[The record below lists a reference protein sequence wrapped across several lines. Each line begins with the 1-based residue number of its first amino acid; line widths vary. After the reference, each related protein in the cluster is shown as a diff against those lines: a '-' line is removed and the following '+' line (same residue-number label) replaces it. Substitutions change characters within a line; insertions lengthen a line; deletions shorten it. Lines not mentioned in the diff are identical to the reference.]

1 MVDISVAVPVYN
13 VEDYVAEC
21 IESVLANKNVEV
33 EILCIND
40 GSTDSSLKV
49 VEELAAKHDCIK
61 VVSQENSG
69 LSATRN
75 RAIRMA
81 AGKYLYFLDSDDKIS
96 EDALK
101 KLFDCMEKDN
111 LDVLYFSGKSFYETE
126 ELAEEHK
133 NYDTIYLR
141 TGDYDSSCSG
151 LKLMARLREQGDYA
165 VSACVQIMRREF
177 LLEHNIFFYEGII
190 HEDNLFTFQ
199 VLVNAQ
205 RANCVNDVYF
215 YRRVRESSIMTTEV
229 THRNLWGYYVSF
241 REMMHYVNGLEI
253 NPEEENTV
261 SGVIRNT
268 KWHVRRCFYLVNK
281 KEREEFYE
289 KLGTSGRI
297 FFKSIVM
304 PEMDLERRNGDL
316 NRELDDFRRSFSYR
330 VGKKVTWPLR
340 KANALVEK
348 IKRGLRIKV
357 SVIIPV
363 YNAEKYIGECL
374 DSLRKQT
381 LKNIEI
387 ICVDDGSK
395 DGTLEILRKYEA
407 ADKRIKVFCQE
418 NQYAGVARNCG
429 IDNAHGRYMLFLDA
443 DDFFEKTLIEKVYWE
458 AERRQAEVVLFGGQ
472 SYNESTKE
480 IKPMPWLLNTAVLP
494 KEVPFNRK
502 DTEGMLLSAFSP
514 APWTKLFRSDF
525 VRRSRLRFQDLQN
538 SNDVFFVF
546 CATCLANKITYLDEK
561 LVYYRRGSE
570 SSLQSTKKKQPLCF
584 LEAYNSAYKLLNNE
598 GIYQDVKKGF
608 RNTVISGCLYNYD
621 SYTDDAEKEILLE
634 AFLSEK
640 FTEMDLLGGEESEYI
655 SPQNYRRL
663 KELIETYQRKIV

>member
-21 IESVLANKNVEV
+21 IESVLANKNVKV

-81 AGKYLYFLDSDDKIS
+81 AGKYIYFLDSDDKIG

-101 KLFDCMEKDN
+101 KLFDCLEKEN
-111 LDVLYFSGKSFYETE
+111 LDVLYFSGESFYETE
-126 ELAEEHK
+126 QLAEEHK

-141 TGDYDSSCSG
+141 TGDYDSCCSG
-151 LKLMARLREQGDYA
+151 LKLMGRLREQGDYA
-165 VSACVQIMRREF
+165 VSACVQIIRREF

-199 VLVNAQ
+199 VLANAQ

-241 REMMHYVNGLEI
+241 REMMHYVNELEI
-253 NPEEENTV
+253 NPEEENIV

-268 KWHVRRCFYLVNK
+268 KWHVRRCFHLVNK
-281 KEREEFYE
+281 EEREEFYQ
-289 KLGTSGRI
+289 KLGISGRI

-304 PEMDLERRNGDL
+304 PEIDLERRNGAL
-316 NRELDDFRRSFSYR
+316 NREVNDLRQSFSYR
-330 VGKKVTWPLR
+330 MGKKVTWPLR
-340 KANALVEK
+340 KTNAFVNK
-348 IKRGLRIKV
+348 VKRGLRIKV

-374 DSLRKQT
+374 DSLRRQT

-407 ADKRIKVFCQE
+407 EDKRIKVFCQE

-443 DDFFEKTLIEKVYWE
+443 DDFFEETLIEKVYLE

-480 IKPMPWLLNTAVLP
+480 IKPMPWLLNTSVLP

-525 VRRSRLRFQDLQN
+525 VRRSSLRFQDLQN

-546 CATCLANKITYLDEK
+546 CAICLANKITYLDEK

-621 SYTDDAEKEILLE
+621 SYTDEAEKDILLE
-634 AFLSEK
+634 AFLSDK
-640 FTEMDLLGGEESEYI
+640 FTEMDLLGGQESEYI
-655 SPQNYRRL
+655 NPGNYRRL
-663 KELIETYQRKIV
+663 KELIENYKQKKR

>member
-21 IESVLANKNVEV
+21 IESVLANKQIEV

-75 RAIRMA
+75 KAIRMA
-81 AGKYLYFLDSDDKIS
+81 TGKYLYFLDSDDKIGKN
-96 EDALK
+96 ALK
-101 KLFDCMEKDN
+101 KMFDCLEKEN
-111 LDVLYFSGKSFYETE
+111 LDVLYFSGESFYETE
-126 ELAEEHK
+126 ELAEQHR

-141 TGDYDSSCSG
+141 TGSYDSFCSG
-151 LKLMARLREQGDYA
+151 LELMRKLREQRDYA
-165 VSACVQIMRREF
+165 VSACVQIVRREF
-177 LLEHNIFFYEGII
+177 LLEHGIFFYEGII

-205 RANCVNDVYF
+205 RANCVNNVYF
-215 YRRVRESSIMTTEV
+215 YRRVRESSIMTTKV
-229 THRNLWGYYVSF
+229 THKNLYGYFVSF
-241 REMMHYVNGLEI
+241 KEMLDYICGREI
-253 NPEEENTV
+253 RPEEESTV

-268 KWHVRRCFYLVNK
+268 KYHVRRCFNLVNK
-281 KEREEFYE
+281 EERERFYE
-289 KLGTSGRI
+289 QVDIADRL
-297 FFKSIVM
+297 FFKSVVM
-304 PEMDLERRNGDL
+304 PEIELERRNRSQAGEL
-316 NRELDDFRRSFSYR
+316 REIQTSFSYR
-330 VGKKVTWPLR
+330 AGKVVTWPLR
-340 KANALVEK
+340 KTKTLVEK
-348 IKRGLRIKV
+348 IKRGIRVKV

-374 DSLRKQT
+374 DSLRRQT

-395 DGTLEILRKYEA
+395 DGTLEILQKYA
-407 ADKRIKVFCQE
+407 AEDKRIKVFCQE
-418 NQYAGVARNCG
+418 NQYAGAARNFG
-429 IDNAHGRYMLFLDA
+429 MDNASGRYMLFLDA
-443 DDFFEKTLIEKVYWE
+443 DDFFDENLLEKTYRE
-458 AERRQAEVVLFGGQ
+458 AERCQAEVVLFGGQ
-472 SYNESTKE
+472 SYDDKSKE
-480 IKPMPWLLNTAVLP
+480 IKPMPWLLNTSVLP
-494 KEVPFNRK
+494 KEVPFSCRE
-502 DTEGMLLSAFSP
+502 TGGMLLSAFSP
-514 APWTKLFRSDF
+514 APWTKLFRSDLI
-525 VRRSRLRFQDLQN
+525 RRNRLRFQALQN

-546 CATCLANKITYLDEK
+546 CATCLASKITYLDEK
-561 LVYYRRGSE
+561 FVYYRRGSG

-608 RNTVISGCLYNYD
+608 RNTVISGCLYNYE
-621 SYTDDAEKEILLE
+621 SYTGEKEKEILLK
-634 AFLSEK
+634 AFLSDK

-655 SPQNYRRL
+655 SPKNYRRL
-663 KELIETYQRKIV
+663 KELIENYQRKNV